1 MTKSLNLILTKSGVG
16 TTSLILELKD
26 SQLVEAVIAALKL
39 GPLEALQVRWS
50 GNGFVILLGDSFTM
64 PSMDKET
71 ETASNFKR
79 GDVLCYKVE
88 QGELIFAYGDVGVFD
103 GDVPLYCYQI
113 GRVTESSLGDLEK
126 VGNSIHRDGV
136 RVVNVYS

>member
-1 MTKSLNLILTKSGVG
+1 MTISLNLVLNKPGVG

-26 SQLVEAVIAALKL
+26 SQLVDAVIAALKL

-64 PSMDKET
+64 PAMDE
-71 ETASNFKR
+71 ETASNFER
-79 GDVLCYKVE
+79 GDVLFYQVE
-88 QGELIFAYGDVGVFD
+88 QGEIILAYGGVAVFD

-113 GRVTESSLGDLEK
+113 GRVVESSLDDLEM

-136 RVVNVYS
+136 RVVSVNS